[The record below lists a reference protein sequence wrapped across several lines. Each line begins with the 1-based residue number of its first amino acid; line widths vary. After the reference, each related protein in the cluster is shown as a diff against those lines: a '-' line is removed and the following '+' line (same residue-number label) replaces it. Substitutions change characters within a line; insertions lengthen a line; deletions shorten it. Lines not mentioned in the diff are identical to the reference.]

1 MNPYTDEIH
10 ILTNDNIRNFTTD
23 VKELDLVWHQ
33 DREDRTIE
41 VLEGE
46 GWRFQKDNEIPVDM
60 NVGDRIFIAEGEI
73 HRVLKV
79 TTDLKIKI
87 IRDE

>member
-23 VKELDLVWHQ
+23 VQELDLVWHQ

-46 GWRFQKDNEIPVDM
+46 GWKFQKDNEIPVGM

-73 HRVLKV
+73 HRVLKG
-79 TTDLKIKI
+79 TTDLKVKI

>member
-23 VKELDLVWHQ
+23 VQELDLVWHQ

-46 GWRFQKDNEIPVDM
+46 GWKFQKDNEIPVGM

-73 HRVLKV
+73 HRVLKG

-87 IRDE
+87 IR

>member
-46 GWRFQKDNEIPVDM
+46 GWKFQKDNEIPVDM

-73 HRVLKV
+73 HRVLKG
-79 TTDLKIKI
+79 TTDLKVKI